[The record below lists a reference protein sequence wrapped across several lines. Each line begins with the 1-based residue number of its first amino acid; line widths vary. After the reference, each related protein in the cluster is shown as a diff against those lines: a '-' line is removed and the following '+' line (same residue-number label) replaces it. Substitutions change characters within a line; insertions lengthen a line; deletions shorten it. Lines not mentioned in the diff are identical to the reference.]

1 MTTGGF
7 NPIYF
12 LAVGKEGEGPQ
23 NETSSEWLIH
33 SSVALGMLG
42 FLLFIL

>member
-12 LAVGKEGEGPQ
+12 LAGGKEGEGLQ
-23 NETSSEWLIH
+23 NETSSAWLGH
-33 SSVALGMLG
+33 SPGGLGMLG
-42 FLLFIL
+42 FS